1 MLLTLKKDL
10 VRSAEMILEYDKK
23 VKAQLVSQLRKD
35 AITPN
40 MITGHLE
47 ELLGSEFINAEKCV
61 GF

>member
-1 MLLTLKKDL
+1 M
-10 VRSAEMILEYDKK
+10 EMILEYDKK

-47 ELLGSEFINAEKCV
+47 ELLGSGFINAEKCV